1 MRTLLQLLGHNVV
14 VLPETQSS
22 VNNGLKFVNN
32 DSCYPA
38 IITIGQLIEALQSG
52 EYDVNNTSVM
62 MTQTGGGCRATNYI
76 PLLRKALVDAGFPQ
90 VPAVSLSMG
99 NQGTETGF
107 KFTVPL
113 LTHFMIAV
121 LYGDFV

>member
-1 MRTLLQLLGHNVV
+1 MPMLSPIHQEGLLENAFAASGYNVV

-76 PLLRKALVDAGFPQ
+76 PLLRKALVDAGFP
-90 VPAVSLSMG
+90 
-99 NQGTETGF
+99 
-107 KFTVPL
+107 KFQW
-113 LTHFMIAV
+113 
-121 LYGDFV
+121 